1 LRFLALRYF
10 NEVARLGSIRKA
22 ADRLHV
28 APSAVSRQIALLE
41 AELGTELFKRFKT
54 GVRLMPA
61 GEVLA
66 RQSHRIFRDLER
78 ARSGIDDLMG
88 LRRGTISLWVI
99 EGFVTGLLPGILS
112 EFNQRYPNI
121 SFRVYTDST
130 DRIVEALLEDEADIG
145 ITFNAVSRPEIEVVA
160 EFKEGISCL
169 VAPSHRYAGRESLS
183 LAELCTEQLA
193 LPVQSFGLR
202 QVFDRV
208 IASRGYDPRVL
219 VTTNSLELTKTLAA
233 TGNAIAFMPA
243 LTVVRELEAGSLIAI
258 PISDREFK
266 TSRASVSIHRDRP
279 LSHAAADFLKALVAQ
294 IQSLADASARHR

>member
-1 LRFLALRYF
+1 MRFLALRYF

-112 EFNQRYPNI
+112 DFNQRYPNI

-202 QVFDRV
+202 QVFDKV
-208 IASRGYDPRVL
+208 VASRGYDPRVL

-243 LTVVRELEAGSLIAI
+243 LTVVRELAAGSLLAI
-258 PISDREFK
+258 PISDREFR
-266 TSRASVSIHRDRP
+266 TSRSSVSIHRDRP
-279 LSHAAADFLKALVAQ
+279 LSHAAADFLKVLVAQ
-294 IQSLADASARHR
+294 IQSLVDAQARNR